1 MQNELFN
8 QIRPLLVPV
17 SDPLIYILCTLSF
30 MMSSDKDSSVNDL
43 AADILS
49 YDNSF
54 SPFAAVLVW
63 TRLGLCDVI
72 PTQAAS
78 APVLHLVVQTP
89 TIRSVVRVIR
99 DDHVSIRGN
108 FSSLLTVI
116 IRDLEIRNA
125 NLNFFRQKN

>member
-1 MQNELFN
+1 
-8 QIRPLLVPV
+8 
-17 SDPLIYILCTLSF
+17 
-30 MMSSDKDSSVNDL
+30 MSSDKDSSVNDL

-54 SPFAAVLVW
+54 SPFAAVFVW

-89 TIRSVVRVIR
+89 AIRSVVRVIR

-116 IRDLEIRNA
+116 VRDLEIRNA
-125 NLNFFRQKN
+125 SLNFFFRQKTENTIL